1 MQIFVKTLTGKTIT
15 LDVEPS
21 DTIENVKTKIQDK
34 EGIPPDQQRLIF
46 AGKQLE
52 DGRTLSDYNIQKEST
67 LHLVLRLRGGGKKK
81 KKGKK
86 GKKGKKKEE
95 EPPPEEPSEFDSMDL
110 ETLKEELGML
120 KTKLEKA
127 QIDRNYV
134 QLERDTI
141 QTFYDI
147 TKNETGGLNKKIK
160 AKDREMEL
168 MEDNH
173 RVEVRVYIQKVKHLE
188 YEHKN
193 NTKRVK
199 ADGQGTLRDEGS
211 LHWQREQDLK
221 EAKKSLKLEL
231 KERELTNEEEI
242 NQTKSN
248 NVKNLDKLRQ
258 GLNENLK
265 ALEQRHQK
273 KLEQLKMDLEL
284 RRKVEIHEI
293 EERKN
298 LHINDLM
305 RNHEKAFGQIKN
317 YYNDITHDNL
327 KLIKS
332 LKDEV
337 AEMKKKAAANQ
348 KLMYDIAQEN
358 KRLSEPLAVAVKE
371 VEHLRHELKDYEKD
385 KLSLKNAKA
394 RLLLL
399 DDKDRL
405 LRREHAALEEKFGSV
420 ETERDE
426 LRQAFAG
433 TVKQVQRKSEFKNL
447 VLERKL
453 SALQQDLD
461 GKQQQF
467 DTLLRHANLDPGVVT
482 AVTNKLN
489 SVIDARNQVIRDL
502 EYECARVTKAHN
514 DVVRTYAAKLR
525 EYGIPVAETS
535 TAPIT
540 DRLTSTMPAGL
551 VTT

>member
-199 ADGQGTLRDEGS
+199 ADGQGTLRDEGN

-231 KERELTNEEEI
+231 LV
-242 NQTKSN
+242 SPDG
-248 NVKNLDKLRQ
+248 VGDSL
-258 GLNENLK
+258 
-265 ALEQRHQK
+265 
-273 KLEQLKMDLEL
+273 
-284 RRKVEIHEI
+284 EIHRDVRIFGGLLETSKQLSYETSPDRYTWI
-293 EERKN
+293 QVVRGELLIDESTTLHEGDGLAMIDASTVLIQGSSQEEA
-298 LHINDLM
+298 
-305 RNHEKAFGQIKN
+305 EF
-317 YYNDITHDNL
+317 
-327 KLIKS
+327 LI
-332 LKDEV
+332 
-337 AEMKKKAAANQ
+337 
-348 KLMYDIAQEN
+348 
-358 KRLSEPLAVAVKE
+358 
-371 VEHLRHELKDYEKD
+371 
-385 KLSLKNAKA
+385 
-394 RLLLL
+394 
-399 DDKDRL
+399 
-405 LRREHAALEEKFGSV
+405 F
-420 ETERDE
+420 
-426 LRQAFAG
+426 
-433 TVKQVQRKSEFKNL
+433 
-447 VLERKL
+447 
-453 SALQQDLD
+453 DLD
-461 GKQQQF
+461 
-467 DTLLRHANLDPGVVT
+467 
-482 AVTNKLN
+482 
-489 SVIDARNQVIRDL
+489 
-502 EYECARVTKAHN
+502 
-514 DVVRTYAAKLR
+514 
-525 EYGIPVAETS
+525 
-535 TAPIT
+535 
-540 DRLTSTMPAGL
+540 
-551 VTT
+551 